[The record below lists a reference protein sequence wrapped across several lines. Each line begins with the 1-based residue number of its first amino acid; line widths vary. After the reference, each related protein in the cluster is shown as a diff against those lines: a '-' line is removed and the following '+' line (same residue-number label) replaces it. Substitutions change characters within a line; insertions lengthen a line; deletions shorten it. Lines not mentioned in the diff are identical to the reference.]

1 MQNRGRFVMLASRQD
16 QPTDDRSAVD
26 SRRPVRQAAEDRFG
40 STSVSRDIAHP
51 TPEHA
56 RASALD
62 MSGQVCAQ
70 TRVLL

>member
-40 STSVSRDIAHP
+40 SDSDIPAEP
-51 TPEHA
+51 
-56 RASALD
+56 
-62 MSGQVCAQ
+62 SGQDDIVGRDAA
-70 TRVLL
+70 RSSH

>member
-40 STSVSRDIAHP
+40 SLYAFRIEHPAEAVAARSSGTSRPIADS
-51 TPEHA
+51 
-56 RASALD
+56 ASCL
-62 MSGQVCAQ
+62 
-70 TRVLL
+70 T